1 MRRLVGRGEETWC
14 EYGTAHDVTLW
25 PLELVHG
32 EYTGYVGDL
41 GDAQLPGRA
50 RAALRLKLRS
60 TAGLNFSAPAL
71 DDLSPFLFGSDEPP
85 PRLHEQIIR
94 PALAA
99 FARPASQAGAWPHV
113 ATT

>member
-60 TAGLNFSAPAL
+60 TAGLNFSQLAL
-71 DDLSPFLFGSDEPP
+71 NDPTPFPRGSDDRPT
-85 PRLHEQIIR
+85 RLHVPTLER
-94 PALAA
+94 ALAGI
-99 FARPASQAGAWPHV
+99 ARPTAPPGAAQPRE
-113 ATT
+113 A

>member
-60 TAGLNFSAPAL
+60 TAGLNFSELAL
-71 DDLSPFLFGSDEPP
+71 NDLTLFLRGSDELPT
-85 PRLHEQIIR
+85 RLPEQNSLR
-94 PALAA
+94 ALAVI
-99 FARPASQAGAWPHV
+99 ARPAGPPV
-113 ATT
+113 ARQPLGTD